1 MEAQSKEDAAP
12 ASEEEAMQ
20 SFDDHIKQ
28 RIRDG
33 ARHAEA
39 IAKEYAALV
48 HEVHDEEDRWAAL
61 SSPLTAYAENRIRG
75 WVRAIEREAG
85 EQAPPPMGPAETIDG
100 AAGEPMDE
108 AEAIQP
114 AAPPQEDA
122 PPPESA
128 MEARERMLR
137 ESVLITG
144 YGFVHWA
151 DVTVE
156 HIDLRMAHLQSTISG
171 LEESLHFL
179 RRVRA
184 TLVRLDAATVGDIP
198 KDVPFDEA

>member
-1 MEAQSKEDAAP
+1 MLSY
-12 ASEEEAMQ
+12 
-20 SFDDHIKQ
+20 DDYIKQ
-28 RIRDG
+28 RIKDG
-33 ARHAEA
+33 ARYADA
-39 IAKEYAALV
+39 IAKEYAVLV
-48 HEVHDEEDRWAAL
+48 HQAEDAEERWAAL
-61 SSPLTAYAENRIRG
+61 SPPLTAYAENRVRG
-75 WVRAIEREAG
+75 WVRAIEREAAAK
-85 EQAPPPMGPAETIDG
+85 QAPPSNVGTKATIG
-100 AAGEPMDE
+100 AAGEPTEDTESMHE
-108 AEAIQP
+108 
-114 AAPPQEDA
+114 AAP

-128 MEARERMLR
+128 MEARERMLK